1 MNENEVILFGK
12 MMANRTFAA
21 SAIINDEFNRQTLWI
36 TGGQDDD
43 YPYPQIDSILS
54 STEYITRFGES
65 IQGV

>member
-21 SAIINDEFNRQTLWI
+21 SAIVKDAFNHQSLWI
-36 TGGQDDD
+36 TGGQNDF
-43 YPYPQIDSILS
+43 YAIPQISILS

>member
-36 TGGQDDD
+36 TGGQDNVN
-43 YPYPQIDSILS
+43 PNIPQSILS